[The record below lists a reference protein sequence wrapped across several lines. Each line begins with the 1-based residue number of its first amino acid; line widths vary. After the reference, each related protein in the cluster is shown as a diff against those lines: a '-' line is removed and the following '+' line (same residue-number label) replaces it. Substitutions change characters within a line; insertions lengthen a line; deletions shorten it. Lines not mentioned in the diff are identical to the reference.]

1 MAKEISPFMSLAFCF
16 ASIGA
21 TASVIAYFD
30 FAMKTGGPAVIIWGW
45 IAVSAILLITGNY
58 YNKIIKNLQN

>member
-21 TASVIAYFD
+21 TASVIAYFN
-30 FAMKTGGPAVIIWGW
+30 FAMKTGGPAVILWGW
-45 IAVSAILLITGNY
+45 IGVSLILLITG
-58 YNKIIKNLQN
+58 KIFLFFFI